1 MSNATPDARTPH
13 RRWWIAAIIVVL
25 AGGGWLLSREAPPQT
40 AKAGGRGGMGMSG
53 PQPVQAQPVVKGEMP
68 VILSGL
74 GTVTAAN
81 TVIVRSQVDG
91 QLMKLHFTEGQIV
104 KQGQLLAEIDPR
116 PFQVALT
123 QAEGQ
128 MAKDMAQLANA
139 RADLA
144 RYQQLLKQES
154 IAKQQV
160 DAQVALVGQYEGSV
174 KADQG
179 AIDAARLD
187 LTYSRVTA
195 PVTGRVGLRQVDP
208 GNLVKS
214 GDTNGLVVITTINP
228 INVLFTLP
236 EAQLPQVL
244 APLSQG
250 QQLQVEAWDRGLSK
264 AIATG
269 KLLTLDNQIDTTTGT
284 VKLKAQFAND
294 DGMLFPN
301 QFVNARIKVADLKDV
316 AIAPGAA
323 IQHGAQGSFVWV
335 VGNDGKVKQHV
346 VKTGPTQGERI
357 VILEGA
363 APGDKVVT
371 DGADRLRDGAAVEVV
386 DPAKRNASAA
396 ASRPNGRRAHKQ
408 AEQ

>member
-1 MSNATPDARTPH
+1 MSNTAPENRSPH

-25 AGGGWLLSREAPPQT
+25 AGGGWLLSREAPTQKP
-40 AKAGGRGGMGMSG
+40 GGRAGMAMTG
-53 PQPVQAQPVVKGEMP
+53 PQPVQAQPVVKGGMP

-91 QLMKLHFTEGQIV
+91 QLMKLHFNEGQVV

-154 IAKQQV
+154 IARQQV
-160 DAQVALVGQYEGSV
+160 DAQLALVGQYEGAV

-179 AIDAARLD
+179 AIDAARLN

-195 PVTGRVGLRQVDP
+195 PVAGRVGLRQVDP

-214 GDTNGLVVITTINP
+214 SDTNGLVVITTVTP

-244 APLSQG
+244 APLNAG
-250 QQLQVEAWDRGLSK
+250 QPLPVEAWDRGMAR

-269 KLLTLDNQIDTTTGT
+269 KLVTVDNQIDTTTGT
-284 VKLKAQFAND
+284 VKLKAEFAND

-301 QFVNARIKVADLKDV
+301 QFVNARIKVADLDNV
-316 AIAPGAA
+316 AIAPSAA
-323 IQHGAQGSFVWV
+323 IQHGSQGSFVWV
-335 VGNDGKVKQHV
+335 VGADGKVRQQV
-346 VKTGPTQGERI
+346 VKTGPTQGERV
-357 VILEGA
+357 VITEGVS
-363 APGDKVVT
+363 PGDKVVT

-386 DPAKRNASAA
+386 DPAKRNASAT
-396 ASRPNGRRAHKQ
+396 ASRPQGRRAK

>member
-1 MSNATPDARTPH
+1 MSNAAPEARPSH

-25 AGGGWLLSREAPPQT
+25 AGGGWLLSREAPMQG
-40 AKAGGRGGMGMSG
+40 AKPGGRGGMGMSG
-53 PQPVQAQPVVKGEMP
+53 PQPVQAKPVLKGEMP

-91 QLMKLHFTEGQIV
+91 QLMKLHFTEGQVV

-128 MAKDMAQLANA
+128 MAKDMALLANA

-160 DAQVALVGQYEGSV
+160 DAQVALVGQYEGAI

-179 AIDAARLD
+179 AVDAARLN

-195 PVTGRVGLRQVDP
+195 PVAGRVGLRQVDP

-214 GDTNGLVVITTINP
+214 GDTNGLVVITTVTP

-236 EAQLPQVL
+236 EAQLSQVL
-244 APLSQG
+244 APLHQG
-250 QQLQVEAWDRGLSK
+250 EALQVEAWDRGMAK

-269 KLLTLDNQIDTTTGT
+269 KLLTVDNQIDTTTGT
-284 VKLKAQFAND
+284 VKLKAEFAND

-316 AIAPGAA
+316 AIAPSAA
-323 IQHGAQGSFVWV
+323 IQHGSQGSFVWV
-335 VGNDGKVKQHV
+335 VGADGKVKQQV

-386 DPAKRNASAA
+386 DPNKRNASGT
-396 ASRPNGRRAHKQ
+396 ASRPQGRRHHK